1 METNKDNHL
10 LFKSWVPDLQFIKN
24 DGSIIK
30 VKTVKD
36 FRIMDDRIT
45 VKFAEVVS
53 NINRGWL
60 GDIVGWVTLN
70 NGENFFIHQK
80 DLLLVYIDMDFQND
94 FYPEIEYT
102 FYK

>member
-30 VKTVKD
+30 VKTVRN
-36 FRIMDDRIT
+36 FRIMDDR
-45 VKFAEVVS
+45 VVVEFAEVLS
-53 NINRGWL
+53 NLNRGWL
-60 GDIVGWVTLN
+60 GDVVGWAEVN
-70 NGENFFIHQK
+70 NGEKFYIQEK
-80 DLLLVYIDMDFQND
+80 DLLLVFVDMDFRID
-94 FYPEIEYT
+94 DYPKIEYT